1 MRITVRPSLLPVGWH
16 TADVDHS
23 PTRAIMTHHS
33 RVTSIAALLVCATPL
48 LLGCGGDTKDSGS
61 GETAVASA
69 AVSQPVVNIGVECNY
84 PPLKNSAW
92 LTGEPSVPISIV
104 IAGLQGEIT
113 VDSKTYNGAMQAWG
127 MLSDDDVANVL
138 TYARSQWGNT
148 AGPVTAAQVK
158 AIRGKMGSRGR
169 WTAAE
174 LKKEYP
180 GAGG

>member
-1 MRITVRPSLLPVGWH
+1 M
-16 TADVDHS
+16 
-23 PTRAIMTHHS
+23 TRHS
-33 RVTSIAALLVCATPL
+33 RLASIAALLVCATPF
-48 LLGCGGDTKDSGS
+48 LLGCGGDTKPAVS

-69 AVSQPVVNIGVECNY
+69 AAAEPVVSQGEATYVQICASCHQATGVGVEGNY

-92 LTGEPSVPISIV
+92 LTGDPSVPISIV
-104 IAGLQGEIT
+104 LAGLQGEIN
-113 VDSKTYNGAMQAWG
+113 VDGKTYNGAMQAWG

-148 AGPVTAAQVK
+148 AGPVTAAEVK
-158 AIRGKMGSRGR
+158 TVREKLGSRGT